1 MTVTCPHCGAS
12 NTADLVGE
20 VTIACAGCGSDFTAE
35 VTEVAQV
42 DYEKVLNAPKP
53 PPLPAKKPVFV
64 EPKTKSG
71 FFILQRKP
79 MVCTACEAIVTPA
92 KRKDPG
98 FAILV
103 LAGLVALFS
112 FDLAIII
119 GVVGI
124 LVSAIMSPAPICPG
138 CEKRSL
144 IPTDSPRGKE
154 ILKKHYSEKP
164 ASA

>member
-1 MTVTCPHCGAS
+1 MIVKCPNCGEP
-12 NTADLVGE
+12 NIVDLVGK
-20 VTIACAGCGSDFTAE
+20 VVVPCVGCGTDVEAE
-35 VTEVAQV
+35 VTDVAQV
-42 DYEKVLNAPKP
+42 DYEKVLHAPKP

-64 EPKTKSG
+64 EPKTRSG